1 MIKAVVM
8 AGGSGT
14 RLWPLSRAAHPK
26 QFLAL
31 NGKDTMLQATFK
43 RLHGLDIQSSVT
55 ICNEEHRFFVAEQ
68 LREIDRLG
76 SIILEPVGRNTAP
89 AIALAAL
96 SSPEGEDPLLLV
108 LAADHVI
115 QDVAAFTKTV
125 MSSIPLAEA
134 GKLVTFGIVA
144 HEPNTGYGYVKK
156 GESQGPGFAVDAF
169 VEKPSIEVAKEYL
182 ESGNYF
188 WNSGMFLFKA
198 SRYLE
203 ELKKY
208 RPDIYEAC
216 QLSMEAT
223 LKDNDFLRVNEL
235 AFDACP
241 SESIDYAVMEK
252 TDDAVVV
259 PMNARWSD
267 IGSWS
272 SLWDISQKDGNGNA
286 TYGDVILHE
295 SHNSYIRT
303 DGNLVAAIGVDDL
316 VIVSTKDVLV
326 VAHKDSVDD
335 VKVVAQQLKA
345 KSRTEWQHHREV
357 YRPWGKYESIDSGE
371 RYQVKRITVKPGAKL
386 SVQMHHHRAEHWV
399 VVSGT
404 AKVTNGEK
412 TFILSENESTYIP
425 VGAVHALE
433 NPGKVPLEMIEVQS
447 GSYLGED
454 DIVRFEDVYGRV
466 TSKTES

>member
-1 MIKAVVM
+1 MIKAVIM

-31 NGKDTMLQATFK
+31 HGEDTMLQSTCK
-43 RLHGLDIQSSVT
+43 RLDCLNIQSSVT

-68 LREIDRLG
+68 LREIDKLD

-96 SSPEGEDPLLLV
+96 LSKESDDPLLLV

-115 QDVAAFTKTV
+115 QDEAAFSKAV
-125 MSSIPLAEA
+125 MAAIPLAES

-144 HEPNTGYGYVKK
+144 HEPNTGYGYIKRGK
-156 GESQGPGFAVDAF
+156 SHGPGFTVDAF
-169 VEKPSIEVAKEYL
+169 VEKPSIAVAKDYL
-182 ESGNYF
+182 ASGDFF

-198 SRYLE
+198 SRYLA
-203 ELKKY
+203 ELKKH

-216 QLSMEAT
+216 HLSIKDIS
-223 LKDNDFLRVNEL
+223 KDNDFLRVNKA

-241 SESIDYAVMEK
+241 SDSIDYAVMER

-259 PMNARWSD
+259 PMNAGWSD
-267 IGSWS
+267 LGSWS
-272 SLWDISQKDGNGNA
+272 SLWDISEKDINGNA
-286 TYGDVILHE
+286 TYGDVILRDT
-295 SHNSYIRT
+295 NNCYVRT
-303 DGNLVAAIGVDDL
+303 DKGLVAAIGLDDV
-316 VIVSTKDVLV
+316 VIVSTKDVMV
-326 VAHKDSVDD
+326 VAHKDRVQD
-335 VKVVAQQLKA
+335 VNFVVQKLKRE
-345 KSRTEWQHHREV
+345 SRTEWEHHREV
-357 YRPWGKYESIDSGE
+357 YRPWGKYDSIDKGD
-371 RYQVKRITVKPGAKL
+371 RYQAKRITVKPGAKL

-425 VGAVHALE
+425 IGEVHALE
-433 NPGKVPLEMIEVQS
+433 NPGKVMLEIIEIQT

-454 DIVRFEDVYGRV
+454 DIVRLHDRYGR
-466 TSKTES
+466 SS

>member
-1 MIKAVVM
+1 M

-31 NGKDTMLQATFK
+31 HSEDTMLQATFK
-43 RLHGLDIQSSVT
+43 RLEGLDIQSSTT

-76 SIILEPVGRNTAP
+76 SIILEPDGRNTAP

-96 SSPEGEDPLLLV
+96 QSQEGEDPLLLV

-115 QDVAAFTKTV
+115 HDQAAFTKTI
-125 MSSIPLAEA
+125 MNAIPLAES

-144 HEPNTGYGYVKK
+144 HEPNTGYGYIKK
-156 GESQGPGFAVDAF
+156 GGSKGPGFAVDAF

-182 ESGNYF
+182 ESGDYF

-198 SRYLE
+198 SCYLE

-216 QLSMEAT
+216 QLSMEGAS
-223 LKDNDFLRVNEL
+223 KDNDFLRINKA
-235 AFDACP
+235 AFDLCP
-241 SESIDYAVMEK
+241 SDSIDYAVMEK
-252 TDDAVVV
+252 INDAVVV
-259 PMNARWSD
+259 PMDAGWSD

-272 SLWDISQKDGNGNA
+272 SLWKIGKKDGNGNA
-286 TYGDVILHE
+286 VYGDVMLHE
-295 SHNSYIRT
+295 SNNSYIRT
-303 DGNLVAAIGVDDL
+303 DGKLVAAIGIDDL
-316 VIVSTKDVLV
+316 VIVSTKDVVL
-326 VAHKDSVDD
+326 VAHKDRVQD
-335 VKVVAQQLKA
+335 VKVVTEKLKSE
-345 KSRTEWQHHREV
+345 SRSEWEQHREV
-357 YRPWGKYESIDSGE
+357 YRPWGKYDSIDSGT

-399 VVSGT
+399 VVSGR
-404 AKVTNGEK
+404 AKVTKGEEV
-412 TFILSENESTYIP
+412 ILLSENESIYLPLGII
-425 VGAVHALE
+425 HALE
-433 NPGKVPLEMIEVQS
+433 NPGKLPLELIEVQS

-454 DIVRFEDVYGRV
+454 DIIRLEDLYGRV
-466 TSKTES
+466 E